1 MNSALNPG
9 QSDTRV
15 GDITLPGSV
24 DLTGKENLLVK
35 IVNNGGIANFALP
48 TAVADQAGHILA
60 SGDIIGQPSIA
71 EAPSI
76 NENCRVL
83 IDSVNAINPGDMLA
97 LSPNSFGKLYKP
109 KAGDGAGFYTFVA
122 ESAVAAG
129 AVVPNPVKVRRI
141 PDRAFNL

>member
-24 DLTGKENLLVK
+24 DLTGKENLLLKV
-35 IVNNGGIANFALP
+35 VNNGGVPNFALP
-48 TAVADQAGHILA
+48 TAVADQAQHICA
-60 SGDIIGQPSIA
+60 SGDIAGNATAA
-71 EAPSI
+71 EAPSL

-83 IDSVNAINPGDMLA
+83 IDSVNAINPGDLLS

-109 KAGDGAGFYTFVA
+109 AAGAGAGFYTFQA
-122 ESAVAAG
+122 EEAVAAG
-129 AVVPNPVKVRRI
+129 AVIVNPVKVRRI

>member
-1 MNSALNPG
+1 MNTALNPG

-15 GDITLPGSV
+15 GDIKLPGSV

-35 IVNNGGIANFALP
+35 IVNDGGVAKFALP
-48 TAVADQAGHILA
+48 TAIADQAPFILA
-60 SGDIIGQPSIA
+60 SGDVAGNDSAA
-71 EAPSI
+71 EAPNL

-83 IDSVNAINPGDMLA
+83 IDSTNAIVPGDLLA
-97 LSPNSFGKLYKP
+97 LSPNSWGKLYKP
-109 KAGDGAGFYTFVA
+109 VAGAGAGFYTFVA

-129 AVVPNPVKVRRI
+129 AAIVNPVKVRRV